1 MGYYPGSRTPRPPL
15 DPEGAKQMSNLH
27 AGWDKA
33 FGPRWIGNALRRLR
47 RKREDHG
54 PPDDQR

>member
-1 MGYYPGSRTPRPPL
+1 MGTYPGPRPPL
-15 DPEGAKQMSNLH
+15 KPEDTQQMPVRSE
-27 AGWDKA
+27 WVKP

-54 PPDDQR
+54 PPDELR